1 MTQPDLFTPTG
12 TMPNPGT
19 QAERLLHYLN
29 RNPINPLESW
39 RTLGIYRLSARI
51 NDLRNLGWNITTTT
65 IEVVNQFGEPVKVAE
80 YSLEA

>member
-1 MTQPDLFTPTG
+1 
-12 TMPNPGT
+12 MPNQGT
-19 QAERLLHYLN
+19 QAERLIFYLKH
-29 RNPINPLESW
+29 NPINPLESW

-65 IEVVNQFGEPVKVAE
+65 IEVTNQFGEPVKVAE